1 VSSRHW
7 LTIFSP
13 ILISILIL
21 VLLLNGL
28 VDDPLLRMQIDEG
41 LLIVLVG
48 LALSALLTI
57 NFTSQRLLTQL
68 HRENMAQAR
77 AETAEEHRRFLNR
90 LDHELKNPITAL
102 RIGLAYLAAT
112 PEPEKQAEII
122 SSIDAQALRLSHL
135 VGDLRKLADIGARPL
150 EYAAVETAVLLREAY
165 SSAQD
170 HPEAAR
176 RKMRLR
182 LPTEPLPT
190 LCVDADLLLLA
201 IHNLLSNALK
211 FTHPGDTI
219 ELSARAK
226 DEQLRITIF
235 DNGPGISLRDQAH
248 IWEELYRGQ
257 DAHGIPGSG
266 IGLALVQAIITRH
279 EGHVELVSQPGQG
292 TTVILELPAGKHALC
307 QS

>member
-1 VSSRHW
+1 MSSRHW
-7 LTIFSP
+7 LTIFTP
-13 ILISILIL
+13 ILLSILIL

-28 VDDPLLRMQIDEG
+28 VDDPVLRMQIDET
-41 LLIVLVG
+41 LLIILVG
-48 LALSALLTI
+48 LALSALLTL
-57 NFTSQRLLTQL
+57 NFTSQRLLTRL

-77 AETAEEHRRFLNR
+77 AETAQEHRRFLNR

-112 PEPEKQAEII
+112 TEPEKQAAII
-122 SSIDAQALRLSHL
+122 SSIDDQALRLSHL

-150 EYAAVETAVLLREAY
+150 DYAPVEMTTLLREAY
-165 SSAQD
+165 TSAQD

-182 LPTEPLPT
+182 LPTDPLPT
-190 LCVDADLLLLA
+190 LCADADLLLLA
-201 IHNLLSNALK
+201 LHNLLSNALK

-219 ELSARAK
+219 ELSARSK
-226 DEQLRITIF
+226 DDRVRITVF
-235 DNGPGISLRDQAH
+235 DNGPGISLEDQTH

-266 IGLALVQAIITRH
+266 IGLALVQAILSRH
-279 EGHVELVSQPGQG
+279 EGRVELVSRSGQG
-292 TTVILELPAGKHALC
+292 TSVILELPIENGLC